1 MTIVKLKN
9 WHDERGSQLERAKKV
24 LMDKDIDLH
33 DLSRLVRIPY
43 LVLNDYRKSIDNL
56 DNAYWEHINRLA
68 QAYDI
73 VDIQNNMNQNDV
85 INTQNKVNDLFN
97 QLPKNDFTKRL
108 KQIITSD
115 PLVIYELFKTCKHK

>member
-1 MTIVKLKN
+1 MTKIKLKN
-9 WHDERGSQLERAKKV
+9 WRDERGSQLERAKKV

-43 LVLNDYRKSIDNL
+43 LELKDYQESIDNL
-56 DNAYWEHINRLA
+56 HNAYWEDLNKLA

-73 VDIQNNMNQNDV
+73 IDIQNNMNQNDI
-85 INTQNKVNDLFN
+85 INTQNKVNYLFN

-115 PLVIYELFKTCKHK
+115 PLVIYELFKTSK

>member
-1 MTIVKLKN
+1 MTTIKLKN
-9 WHDERGSQLERAKKV
+9 WRDERGSQLERAKKV

-43 LVLNDYRKSIDNL
+43 LELKHYQETIDNL
-56 DNAYWEHINRLA
+56 HNAYWEDLNKLA

-73 VDIQNNMNQNDV
+73 IDIQNNMNQNDV
-85 INTQNKVNDLFN
+85 INTQNKVNYLFN

-115 PLVIYELFKTCKHK
+115 PLVIYELFKTSK

>member
-9 WHDERGSQLERAKKV
+9 WRDERGSQLERAKKV

-43 LVLNDYRKSIDNL
+43 QVLNDYRKSIDNL

-115 PLVIYELFKTCKHK
+115 LLVIYELFKTCKHK

>member
-9 WHDERGSQLERAKKV
+9 WRDERGSQLERAKKV

-56 DNAYWEHINRLA
+56 DNAYWEDLNKLA